1 MKLTK
6 EQRAICKKY
15 GARDETGH
23 VHCFECPLML
33 SWRDHACLANTTKQE
48 VKEFYS
54 WKIFNEENDIGGNE

>member
-6 EQRAICKKY
+6 ELRAICRKY

-33 SWRDHACLANTTKQE
+33 SWRDHACLANTTKKE
-48 VKEFYS
+48 AEEFYS
-54 WKIFNEENDIGGNE
+54 RKIFNAENGIGGNE